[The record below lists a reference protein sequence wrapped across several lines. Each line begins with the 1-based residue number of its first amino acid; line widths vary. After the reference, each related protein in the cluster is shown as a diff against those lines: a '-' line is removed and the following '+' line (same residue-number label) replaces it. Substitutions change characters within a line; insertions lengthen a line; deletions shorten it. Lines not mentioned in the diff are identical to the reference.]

1 MANFAQCLVA
11 YFFSPIYTFIVPS
24 SLVWPAYWL
33 TIGLTCLMAWI
44 DHWNSDHTAKN
55 LRIMKA
61 SGISQLEIWGSA
73 AATVLGFQLPGM
85 YLLMNF
91 FEDSYDGNNWTR
103 PNLEEHLT
111 MVNILTATA
120 MVASTDLTFF
130 YCHRWLHTT
139 VPRTHLLHHS
149 CVHSSLSTNMF
160 FHPLDLAAEFTAP
173 VLFLFAVCQLQPLG
187 GSGAWMFSLC
197 LAVTQAWYASGHDEW
212 LGGHHATHH
221 KSCATGYFI
230 YKQYQYMDH
239 EEEQVR
245 HLIVDPEKR
254 FRSSKIVT

>member
-1 MANFAQCLVA
+1 MANFALCLVA

-103 PNLEEHLT
+103 LNLEEHLT

-120 MVASTDLTFF
+120 MVASTDLTFSIVIDGCTLRSLGRIF
-130 YCHRWLHTT
+130 YTT
-139 VPRTHLLHHS
+139 PASTPPCPLTCSFIPSIWPPSLRRPS
-149 CVHSSLSTNMF
+149 YSSLPYANCN
-160 FHPLDLAAEFTAP
+160 PWEAAVPGCFP
-173 VLFLFAVCQLQPLG
+173 SV
-187 GSGAWMFSLC
+187 W
-197 LAVTQAWYASGHDEW
+197 
-212 LGGHHATHH
+212 
-221 KSCATGYFI
+221 
-230 YKQYQYMDH
+230 
-239 EEEQVR
+239 R
-245 HLIVDPEKR
+245 
-254 FRSSKIVT
+254 